1 MPGRGGVVGEAGGG
15 PGRGGG
21 VGAQLGGRC
30 LPDFSFF
37 FLIGGNFSPHVT

>member
-1 MPGRGGVVGEAGGG
+1 MPGRDGVVGEAGGG

-37 FLIGGNFSPHVT
+37 FSLGEILALT